1 MTRATHED
9 DVVGIALER
18 ARAAQ
23 RPLGPEPIDDGICRH
38 PQQQRLPG
46 LHRPWSHF
54 DRGDHR
60 PGVDVGTPRHRV

>member
-9 DVVGIALER
+9 DEYPTVVGIALER

-23 RPLGPEPIDDGICRH
+23 RPLGPAPIDDE
-38 PQQQRLPG
+38 QQPLPG
-46 LHRPWSHF
+46 LHRHWRHF